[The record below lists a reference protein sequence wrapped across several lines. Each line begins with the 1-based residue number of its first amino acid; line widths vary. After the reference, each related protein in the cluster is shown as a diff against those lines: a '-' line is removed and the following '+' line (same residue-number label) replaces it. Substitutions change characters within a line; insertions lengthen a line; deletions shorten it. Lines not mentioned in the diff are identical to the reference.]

1 MLAGQIVEKGKI
13 DLIEIPE
20 PTLADG
26 TGAGEIIFQPE
37 LACLCG
43 SDIPHF
49 MGEGFPLPLPPGF
62 SLHEM
67 IGTVASTNGN
77 KFKKGDRVMAV
88 PIAQQGFF
96 ERYRV
101 NERQAILLDPRCSS
115 EEALMAQPLGTILC
129 GLRKMPELIGLNV
142 VVIGQGPIGQL
153 FCAALKNLGAA
164 KIIALDRIDSR
175 LEVSLKMGAT
185 HTINVDQKNPMAQV
199 AELTSNVMADLVVEA
214 VGHSDQQI
222 NLSIDLAKPFGRILY
237 FGVPDQTID
246 GVEWFKFMLKNLTIH
261 GTLNPDFDLDLPLA
275 MEWMA
280 KGMVDVAPLITHR
293 YPLAQCQQAFEHYRD
308 RNDGSLKVLLDF
320 PKE

>member
-1 MLAGQIVEKGKI
+1 MLAGQIVEKGKV

-20 PTLADG
+20 PSLTEV

-43 SDIPHF
+43 SDIPYF
-49 MGEGFPLPLPPGF
+49 MEVGFPLPLPPGF

-67 IGTVASTNGN
+67 IGIVIDTNGE
-77 KFKKGDRVMAV
+77 KFKKGDRVLAV
-88 PIAQQGFF
+88 PLAQQGFF

-101 NERQAILLDPRCSS
+101 SENRAILLDPRCSP
-115 EEALMAQPLGTILC
+115 EEALMVQPLGTILS

-175 LEVSLKMGAT
+175 LSVSLKMGAT
-185 HTINVDQKNPMAQV
+185 HTINVDQEDPVARV

-222 NLSIDLAKPFGRILY
+222 NLSIDLAKPFGHILY

-261 GTLNPDFDLDLPLA
+261 GTLNPDFDLDFPLA
-275 MEWMA
+275 MDWMA
-280 KGMVDVAPLITHR
+280 KKMIDINPLITHR
-293 YPLAQCQQAFEHYRD
+293 YPLAECQKAFEHYRD

-320 PKE
+320 PK